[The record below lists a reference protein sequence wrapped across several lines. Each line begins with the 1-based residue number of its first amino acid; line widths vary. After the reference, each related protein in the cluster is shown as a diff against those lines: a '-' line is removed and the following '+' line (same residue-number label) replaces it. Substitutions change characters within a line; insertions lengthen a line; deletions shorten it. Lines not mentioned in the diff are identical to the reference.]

1 MIFSAFFPASGSFK
15 NKKHISSTFLYTF
28 QCLSSISPQYP
39 CLSICILR
47 IAVCSD
53 EDDEN
58 ILRAIEKNDIDSVIK
73 LLECRIPANIKQDNT
88 STGLHYAT
96 ITCCI
101 KAMELLLGNASVNVD
116 FQNKIGRTALH
127 YAAVNNNIEAMEL
140 LLQYATENSVHV
152 RDTLGNTPLLT
163 AASNGSIEA
172 VKLLLKT
179 KAKINDI
186 NKFNYTSLHL
196 AAMRNYVKTIEVL
209 LQFDADP
216 NLRDA
221 DKRRPYDV
229 ACKGNH
235 KETVNLLKTVT
246 KPITSC
252 NSF

>member
-1 MIFSAFFPASGSFK
+1 M
-15 NKKHISSTFLYTF
+15 
-28 QCLSSISPQYP
+28 
-39 CLSICILR
+39 
-47 IAVCSD
+47 
-53 EDDEN
+53 
-58 ILRAIEKNDIDSVIK
+58 
-73 LLECRIPANIKQDNT
+73 
-88 STGLHYAT
+88 
-96 ITCCI
+96 
-101 KAMELLLGNASVNVD
+101 
-116 FQNKIGRTALH
+116 
-127 YAAVNNNIEAMEL
+127 
-140 LLQYATENSVHV
+140 
-152 RDTLGNTPLLT
+152 GNTPLLT